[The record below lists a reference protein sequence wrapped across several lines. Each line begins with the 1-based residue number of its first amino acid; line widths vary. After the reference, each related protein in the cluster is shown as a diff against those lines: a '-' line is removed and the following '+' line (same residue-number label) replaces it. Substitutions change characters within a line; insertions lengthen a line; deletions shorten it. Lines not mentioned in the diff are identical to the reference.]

1 MTHILLK
8 LTLKPD
14 LESEEVSAAVDAG
27 CRNFAGILERPVQT
41 FSVENDANLFELLYD
56 SDWTEAF
63 DKFGFGDGDGPNFTS
78 LVALEIEELGYTVET
93 DNWGLHNYMIHSI
106 RDDDG
111 KDVISEEA
119 DLGYGDPREYL
130 PQEIVS
136 ALDAAFARGGC
147 HE

>member
-1 MTHILLK
+1 MTHLLLK

-27 CRNFAGILERPVQT
+27 GRNFAGILERPVQT
-41 FSVENDANLFELLYD
+41 LSIGNDADLFELLYD

-63 DKFGFGDGDGPNFTS
+63 DKFGFGDGDGPNFTY
-78 LVALEIEELGYTVET
+78 LVVLEIEELGCTVET
-93 DNWGLHNYMIHSI
+93 DNWGLHNYMIHAI
-106 RDDDG
+106 RNEDG
-111 KDVISEEA
+111 KDVIPEEA
-119 DLGYGDPREYL
+119 DLGYGDPRDYL

-136 ALDAAFARGGC
+136 ALDATFARGGY